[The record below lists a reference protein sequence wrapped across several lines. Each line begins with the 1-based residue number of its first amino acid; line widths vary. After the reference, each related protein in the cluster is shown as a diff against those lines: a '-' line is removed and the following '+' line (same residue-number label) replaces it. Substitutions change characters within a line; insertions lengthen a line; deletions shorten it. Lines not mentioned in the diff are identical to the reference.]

1 VAERDEVPKLRAR
14 DRLLVAVGTAV
25 LRLLRVSVR
34 LRFHGDRQVRDW
46 ERARRRFILAFW
58 HRHMML
64 MRYAYRGDRMTVLSS
79 QSRDGE
85 RMVQI
90 LRRLGIGTV
99 RGSSTRGG
107 VGGLRELIRAAR
119 GGSDLGI
126 TPDGPKGPARRVQ
139 PGVIAAAAAS
149 GLPIVPVAMAA
160 TRGRFL
166 STWDRMLLPL
176 PGAVVH
182 VVYGQPLEIP
192 RDGRPEEWS
201 PRLEEALERTGDWA
215 EREARSG
222 AR

>member
-1 VAERDEVPKLRAR
+1 VADRREVPGLRAR
-14 DRLLVAVGTAV
+14 DRALVAVGTAV
-25 LRLLRVSVR
+25 LRLLRASLR
-34 LRFHGDRQVRDW
+34 IRFHGDRQVRDW
-46 ERARRRFILAFW
+46 ERSGRRFILAFW
-58 HRHMML
+58 HRHMLL

-85 RMVQI
+85 LMVQV

-119 GGSDLGI
+119 DGSDLGI
-126 TPDGPKGPARRVQ
+126 TPDGPRGPARRVQ
-139 PGVIAAAAAS
+139 PGVIAAAAMS

-160 TRGRFL
+160 TRFRVL
-166 STWDRMLLPL
+166 STWDRTLVPL

-182 VVYGQPLEIP
+182 VAYGEPLEVP

-201 PRLEEALERTGDWA
+201 PRLEGALERTGDRA